1 MHVDGTLAFA
11 QFVGSLPV
19 FVAVV
24 LAWMQ
29 TNARISDLRPD
40 MDRRFEVLT
49 DLMNARFKA
58 QMQALLRVEQVM
70 DARLKSLEQRER

>member
-1 MHVDGTLAFA
+1 MHFDGSLAFS

-29 TNARISDLRPD
+29 TNARLSDLRQD
-40 MDRRFEVLT
+40 MDRRFESIERV
-49 DLMNARFKA
+49 MVARFEA
-58 QMQALLRVEQVM
+58 QTEALLRVEQSWM
-70 DARLKSLEQRER
+70 RA